1 MFPTGP
7 RSLLSLCATD
17 HSALTQVLT
26 RIYYYQVCSEPPPPS
41 RLFLRDL
48 FPVTAETSEKKEP
61 SCVDTGGKSSRKRV
75 KSAFTAS
82 EESKRHV
89 TVTG

>member
-26 RIYYYQVCSEPPPPS
+26 RIYYYQVCSEP
-41 RLFLRDL
+41 L